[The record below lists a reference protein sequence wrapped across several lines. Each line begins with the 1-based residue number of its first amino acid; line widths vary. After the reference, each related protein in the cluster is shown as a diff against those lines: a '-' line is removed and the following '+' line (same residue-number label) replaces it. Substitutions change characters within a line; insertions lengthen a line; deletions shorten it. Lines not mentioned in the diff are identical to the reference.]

1 VKSLSLYNGEVTLKF
16 NEGRHIYTAN
26 GKYAPSATG
35 IIGVMAKVGL
45 ESGNWAAK
53 AATKYLYI
61 QYCLQELATD
71 SHHWKLAETAHKM
84 KKDKAADVGTRV
96 HKFAQQVMDGEEDLQ
111 FPSDPQGRA
120 GATAFLNWYH
130 QNKVQAHA
138 TERMVYSRNYHYAGT
153 TDFVG
158 VVNGERCIL
167 DFKTSNHFATPY
179 LAMRLQ
185 LKAYAAAIEEELGC
199 DQITTGWIVR
209 LDKESGLPDPHRVE
223 LTDDHGELFF
233 GIRAIYDLYKR
244 LDKEIYSEQL
254 RRRQQDCPLG

>member
-1 VKSLSLYNGEVTLKF
+1 VKSISLYNGEVTLEF
-16 NEGRHIYTAN
+16 NEGRHIYKVSDLAVG
-26 GKYAPSATG
+26 GKPQRYTPSATG
-35 IIGVMAKVGL
+35 IIGVMSKPGL
-45 ESGNWAAK
+45 ESGNWAA
-53 AATKYLYI
+53 AAASKYLKENFANLSI
-61 QYCLQELATD
+61 DSPHWDVAT
-71 SHHWKLAETAHKM
+71 TAHRS

-138 TERMVYSRNYHYAGT
+138 TERMVYSRKYHYAGT

-167 DFKTSNHFATPY
+167 DYKTSNYFASPY

-185 LKAYAAAIEEELGC
+185 KKAYAMAIEEELGC
-199 DQITTGWIVR
+199 DPITVGWTIR

-223 LTDDHGELFF
+223 LTDDFGELFV

-254 RRRQQDCPLG
+254 SRR